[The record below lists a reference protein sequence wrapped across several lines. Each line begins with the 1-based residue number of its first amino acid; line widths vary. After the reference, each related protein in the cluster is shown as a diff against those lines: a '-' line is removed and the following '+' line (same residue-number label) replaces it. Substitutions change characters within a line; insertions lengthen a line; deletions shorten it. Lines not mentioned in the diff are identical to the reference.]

1 MEGHKFKSI
10 AVEGDYIPP
19 AILVP
24 AGLVVKLVFLPTAER
39 DDAFPLPYPHTQPH
53 SRQYYLFFF
62 GQKIFFYS
70 ALTEEVSYA
79 LESVLPGDK
88 VT

>member
-1 MEGHKFKSI
+1 MEGHKFQSV
-10 AVEGDYIPP
+10 AVEGDYTLPV
-19 AILVP
+19 ILVP

-53 SRQYYLFFF
+53 SRQYYFFF
-62 GQKIFFYS
+62 GQKILFYS